1 MYLWICNNNVM
12 QESRETLELRNKIL
26 KANLHSVVCQNDMLR
41 DMVEGKNKK
50 TNQEILRAMSDKVLL
65 GELERRLWEKKSN

>member
-1 MYLWICNNNVM
+1 M

>member
-1 MYLWICNNNVM
+1 MCNNIRM
-12 QESRETLELRNKIL
+12 EESMETLKLRNKLL